1 MSYELTLPR
10 ASVAGQI
17 LQRVTWPRL
26 LAGLTVAAL
35 MAYAIVVPL
44 VNVVPLTDV
53 AYQTGAKPPSVA
65 HLFGTD
71 LAGRDLFVRCAYGL
85 RISILVALVGAL
97 SAIVIGS
104 AVGVTCGLIGG
115 RFDRWTMRVV
125 DGFNSL
131 PHLLL
136 GIVIAATFR
145 GSLLAIIMV
154 VALTHWP
161 QSARLTRAEM
171 LAVGV
176 RDHYRA
182 AITQGFTRAQ
192 LLRYHALPR
201 LANQLSVAFGLL
213 IPHAIWHES
222 TLTFLGLGLPPH
234 QPSLGSLL
242 NLGQQALLTGSW
254 WTLAAPAGL
263 LVVTTVAI
271 TALIKPKE
279 QHHG

>member
-53 AYQTGAKPPSVA
+53 AYQTGAQPPSVA

-131 PHLLL
+131 P
-136 GIVIAATFR
+136 
-145 GSLLAIIMV
+145 
-154 VALTHWP
+154 
-161 QSARLTRAEM
+161 
-171 LAVGV
+171 
-176 RDHYRA
+176 
-182 AITQGFTRAQ
+182 
-192 LLRYHALPR
+192 
-201 LANQLSVAFGLL
+201 
-213 IPHAIWHES
+213 
-222 TLTFLGLGLPPH
+222 
-234 QPSLGSLL
+234 
-242 NLGQQALLTGSW
+242 
-254 WTLAAPAGL
+254 
-263 LVVTTVAI
+263 
-271 TALIKPKE
+271 
-279 QHHG
+279 

>member
-1 MSYELTLPR
+1 M
-10 ASVAGQI
+10 
-17 LQRVTWPRL
+17 
-26 LAGLTVAAL
+26 
-35 MAYAIVVPL
+35 PL

-53 AYQTGAKPPSVA
+53 AYQTGAQPPSVA

-71 LAGRDLFVRCAYGL
+71 LATATCSSATLRS
-85 RISILVALVGAL
+85 RISILVALVGAERDRHRL
-97 SAIVIGS
+97 
-104 AVGVTCGLIGG
+104 GG
-115 RFDRWTMRVV
+115 RGDLRADRRTFRPL
-125 DGFNSL
+125 DDAGRRRLNSAALAAGHRHRGDLPRLPAGDHHGCRAHALAAERTTDPRGCRRRGASL
-131 PHLLL
+131 PCGH
-136 GIVIAATFR
+136 
-145 GSLLAIIMV
+145 
-154 VALTHWP
+154 H
-161 QSARLTRAEM
+161 
-171 LAVGV
+171 
-176 RDHYRA
+176 
-182 AITQGFTRAQ
+182 QGFTRA